1 MLLYA
6 PEEIIFASRV
16 ANLKIMDEDYDP
28 YQLIVDITATARS
41 QQQLLQRILT
51 HVNRQDAA
59 IQKIQGD
66 LETLELVISTL
77 GDQLDIE

>member
-6 PEEIIFASRV
+6 PEEITFASRV
-16 ANLKIMDEDYDP
+16 ANLKIMDDDYDP

-51 HVNRQDAA
+51 HVNHQDAA
-59 IQKIQGD
+59 IQQIQEQ
-66 LETLELVISTL
+66 LATMEMVLSTL
-77 GDQLDIE
+77 GEQLDIE

>member
-6 PEEIIFASRV
+6 PEEITFASRV

-51 HVNRQDAA
+51 HVNHQDAA
-59 IQKIQGD
+59 IQQIQEQ
-66 LETLELVISTL
+66 LATMEMVLSTL
-77 GDQLDIE
+77 GEQLDIE

>member
-16 ANLKIMDEDYDP
+16 ANLKIMDEEYDP